1 MSILKYGPHEMTKNT
16 EIDHGSDTEIHRG
29 SITEIDSGSDT
40 EIDHGNIRLRLRS
53 VLPAHLPAVETMYNS
68 LALFS

>member
-1 MSILKYGPHEMTKNT
+1 MSTLKCGPHEMTKNT
-16 EIDHGSDTEIHRG
+16 EIHHGSDTEIDH
-29 SITEIDSGSDT
+29 GSDT

-53 VLPAHLPAVETMYNS
+53 VLPAHLPAVETMYNI

>member
-1 MSILKYGPHEMTKNT
+1 MTKN
-16 EIDHGSDTEIHRG
+16 TEIHRG

-53 VLPAHLPAVETMYNS
+53 VLPAHLPAVENVYNF